1 MKTHK
6 VLVRNRSLSC
16 DSKTIPQGSHGQDE
30 IVLDLDDDWDGL
42 TVYMVIQRGD
52 DKQILNYTEESQA
65 GPVTLPDDILDELG
79 PISVALVG
87 LGTDGSKIT
96 TFYAPQLFRVV
107 TAGATSEV

>member
-1 MKTHK
+1 MREREADTNE
-6 VLVRNRSLSC
+6 VRMRIEDAQNSAV
-16 DSKTIPQGSHGQDE
+16 IFGSGDHNAKKIHEAFGSD
-30 IVLDLDDDWDGL
+30 IV
-42 TVYMVIQRGD
+42 QRGD
-52 DKQILNYTEESQA
+52 EKQILNYTEESQT

>member
-6 VLVRNRSLSC
+6 VVVRNRSPSC

-30 IVLDLDDDWDGL
+30 IILDFDDEWDGL
-42 TVYMVIQRGD
+42 NVYIVIQRGE
-52 DKQILNYTEESQA
+52 DKRILDYTEESKS
-65 GPVTLPDDILDELG
+65 GPVTLPDDILDEPG

-87 LGTDGSKIT
+87 LGADGSKIT
-96 TFYAPQLFRVV
+96 TFYAPQVFRVV

>member
-30 IVLDLDDDWDGL
+30 IVLDLDDEWNGL
-42 TVYMVIQRGD
+42 TVYVVIRRER
-52 DKQILNYTEESQA
+52 DKLVLNYTEESQT
-65 GPVTLPDDILDELG
+65 GPVTLPDELLDELG

-87 LGTDGSKIT
+87 LGTDRSKIT
-96 TFYAPQLFRVV
+96 TFSAPQLFRVV
-107 TAGATSEV
+107 TAGATSEI